1 MANLSWNVMLSLMIA
16 VPSVTHGFLTNVI
29 DDIVAED
36 TGHVDLFE
44 EKERERWVKERALEK
59 LQEVGA
65 DIVTTACFQDYI
77 RRR

>member
-1 MANLSWNVMLSLMIA
+1 MLSLMIA

-65 DIVTTACFQDYI
+65 DIVTTACFQDYV